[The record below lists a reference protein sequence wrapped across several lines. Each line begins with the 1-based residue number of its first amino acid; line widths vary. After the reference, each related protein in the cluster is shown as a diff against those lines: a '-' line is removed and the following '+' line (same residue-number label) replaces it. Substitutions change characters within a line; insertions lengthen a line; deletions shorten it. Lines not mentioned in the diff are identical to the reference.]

1 MGLNV
6 FNIFLLGI
14 SFTSFVIASGFITDS
29 SRRIGNLPEKETNKD
44 LQNAHKNSVIA
55 AIVGWITVAL
65 LLLALVVFIY
75 LSVVLS
81 EEEYATGTG
90 GGFSNLFINGALFLA
105 LAGIITVGIF
115 SVLTANDIKKSD
127 VTETNN
133 SYRNAI
139 IAAVI
144 SIITFVGI
152 LIAFFIKLF
161 YKPKSKAVKLDAEI
175 SAEEEALAE
184 TSSPSPTPS
193 YGIPEAASTPEWL
206 RRAYAQ
212 AKGYF
217 R

>member
-1 MGLNV
+1 MGLNI
-6 FNIFLLGI
+6 FNIFLLGL
-14 SFTSFVIASGFITDS
+14 SFTSFVIAAGFITDS

-44 LQNAHKNSVIA
+44 LQNAHKWSIWA
-55 AIVGWITVAL
+55 AVLSWITVAL

-81 EEEYATGTG
+81 EEEYATGSY

-144 SIITFVGI
+144 SIVTFVGI
-152 LIAFFIKLF
+152 LIAFFIKIF
-161 YKPKSKAVKLDAEI
+161 YKPKSKTEKSDVEI
-175 SAEEEALAE
+175 QREEAALAE
-184 TSSPSPTPS
+184 ASSPTPKRDYS
-193 YGIPEAASTPEWL
+193 EFFRPVTNPFEE
-206 RRAYAQ
+206 
-212 AKGYF
+212 GYF
-217 R
+217 D

>member
-6 FNIFLLGI
+6 FNIFLLGL

-29 SRRIGNLPEKETNKD
+29 SRRIGNLPEKETNND
-44 LQNAHKNSVIA
+44 LQNAHRYSIIA
-55 AIVGWITVAL
+55 SIVGWITVAL

-81 EEEYATGTG
+81 EEEYATGSY

-127 VTETNN
+127 VTDNNN

-144 SIITFVGI
+144 SIVTFVGI
-152 LIAFFIKLF
+152 IITFLIKIF

-184 TSSPSPTPS
+184 TSSPTP
-193 YGIPEAASTPEWL
+193 
-206 RRAYAQ
+206 RRDYS
-212 AKGYF
+212 KYSEFFKPVTNPFEEGYF
-217 R
+217 D